1 MERKW
6 TSLNGKEYSFTV
18 EQVVAEFNPAFQQRY
33 SGYGKEYSISSADAM
48 QALITW
54 EMHQLD
60 PYIDGWFVPKKGG
73 AVYIVGYMFIL
84 KKVGQLPYYD
94 GFDQPKDIFDK
105 HGNLIA
111 VEVSVWRKDRTRP
124 TTWRVEFDEFAA
136 RKKDGSLNEMWQTKG
151 KFMLRKVGVVIPHRI
166 AFAAELQNLYIAE
179 EFGNDDSNLT
189 TPRVTEPVKT
199 NSFVAKITPPND
211 QHVIQSVS
219 SNDLVTDEEKVA
231 GDWAAKISKTETL
244 SDLEK
249 IGVGLKESGINFSK
263 DVLKALKSVYKQK
276 YNKLKEVEDASN
288 KDLEMEDAVDDYEHQ
303 ELVQDL
309 LNNYNPD
316 NDTEIQT
323 AIDSIK
329 DKNTK
334 KVLQKAFNDL
344 KKKNEGGNNNASI
357 KEK

>member
-179 EFGNDDSNLT
+179 EFGNDENNMNDSSQSIKLKT
-189 TPRVTEPVKT
+189 TNHITRTKDET
-199 NSFVAKITPPND
+199 ITPD
-211 QHVIQSVS
+211 DKDSVA
-219 SNDLVTDEEKVA
+219 D
-231 GDWAAKISKTETL
+231 DWMVKISNAKDKET
-244 SDLEK
+244 LEK
-249 IGVGLKESGINFSK
+249 IGQDLKSANINFSK
-263 DVLKALKSVYKQK
+263 QILNVVKKAYKNK
-276 YNKLKEVEDASN
+276 YYKLAEEEE
-288 KDLEMEDAVDDYEHQ
+288 LENSKNDPEINEALNDYEQQ
-303 ELVQDL
+303 ELIQDL
-309 LNNYNPD
+309 LNNYD
-316 NDTEIQT
+316 KANDKDIQQ
-323 AIDSIK
+323 AIDKINDDESRKTLQKVFDDLKHK
-329 DKNTK
+329 DK
-334 KVLQKAFNDL
+334 
-344 KKKNEGGNNNASI
+344 EGV
-357 KEK
+357 K